1 MTDEETQKAGTFEAE
16 FRRQMRS
23 GQVRRF
29 VNGLAAFSV
38 QRDTPDEFARLLEKL
53 DAMSESGHDIEQDNV
68 QASAARMR
76 HNSSRA

>member
-1 MTDEETQKAGTFEAE
+1 MTDEENQMAGTFEAE

-38 QRDTPDEFARLLEKL
+38 ERDTPDEFTRLLEKL

-68 QASAARMR
+68 QAARML